1 MNIKVRIRCIRFW
14 FWKEKKTKKLMDKLD
29 SMKLQFKLMNEK
41 VVTDYTLKQ
50 AITELSEMRDLL
62 SEIAE
67 KYDYSNLPQNI

>member
-1 MNIKVRIRCIRFW
+1 
-14 FWKEKKTKKLMDKLD
+14 MDKLD